1 MNDPFNGD
9 ECRILR
15 ELRQSEQLFEVL
27 REASG
32 PELHVQKQLR
42 AAFPDELVRA
52 AMTLQ
57 ELRRRAREKFSRADQ
72 MWFNRKGLE
81 QATAEPVARHK
92 AARFSGHVWDYCAGI
107 GGDAIAQAV
116 AGAEVI
122 AVDRD
127 AANCLRVQWNAEAYG
142 VGSRIK
148 TLAADVESL
157 TERDGLL
164 HIDPDRRAGGAQR
177 SVRIEDGTPGLGYL
191 RRITHEFEGGAIKLS
206 PAANF
211 TGKFPEGEIE
221 LISLDGEARE
231 ATIWFGRL
239 AGPGL
244 WRATVLP
251 AGATL
256 AGDPLES
263 FAAPGPLDRW
273 IYDPDPAV
281 VRAGLVNRLCEE
293 TGLQRLDAAEEY
305 LTSSERIE
313 SPFVR
318 PFEVLADLP
327 NNDREIRRYFRESDI
342 GQIEIKCR
350 HVPIQADAVRRKL
363 PLPGRRPG
371 VLIFA
376 RIAGRTRAVVCRRLA
391 EAAGSDAI

>member
-1 MNDPFNGD
+1 MNDSYNSD

-15 ELRQSEQLFEVL
+15 ELRQSERLFEAV
-27 REASG
+27 RQASG

-42 AAFPDELVRA
+42 GEFPDELVRA
-52 AMTLQ
+52 AITLE
-57 ELRRRAREKFSRADQ
+57 ELRKRGAEKFSRADQ
-72 MWFNRKGLE
+72 MWFDRKGLE
-81 QATAEPVARHK
+81 QATAEAVARHK
-92 AARFSGHVWDYCAGI
+92 ATRFSGHVWDYCAGI
-107 GGDAIAQAV
+107 GGDAIAQAL
-116 AGAEVI
+116 AGAEVT

-127 AANCLRVQWNAEAYG
+127 PANCLRIQWNAEAYG
-142 VGSRIK
+142 VASRVK
-148 TLAADVESL
+148 PLAADVESL

-164 HIDPDRRAGGAQR
+164 HVDPDRRAGRAQR
-177 SVRIEDGTPGLGYL
+177 SVRIEDGTPGLDFL
-191 RRITHEFEGGAIKLS
+191 RRMTHEFDGGAIKLS

-211 TGKFPEGEIE
+211 TGKFPDAEIE
-221 LISLDGEARE
+221 LISLEGEAKE

-239 AGPGL
+239 AEPGL

-251 AGATL
+251 TGVTL

-263 FAAPGPLDRW
+263 FAEPGPLERW

-305 LTSSERIE
+305 LTSSDLVE

-318 PFEVLADLP
+318 SFEVLADLP

-342 GQIEIKCR
+342 CQLEIKCR

-363 PLPGRRPG
+363 PLPGREAA

-376 RIAGRTRAVVCRRLA
+376 RVAGRTRAIVCRRVPCSSMGLRH
-391 EAAGSDAI
+391 